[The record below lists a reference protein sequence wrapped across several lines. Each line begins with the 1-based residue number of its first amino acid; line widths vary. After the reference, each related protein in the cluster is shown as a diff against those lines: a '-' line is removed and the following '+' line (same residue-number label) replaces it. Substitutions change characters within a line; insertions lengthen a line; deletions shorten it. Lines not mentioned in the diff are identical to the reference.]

1 MSMEKAVGNIDSSI
15 NIEVAY
21 AMPESQILLDITVPL
36 GTTAMQA
43 VEQSGVLQQFPKIDL
58 ATSKLGIFARV
69 LGTQGTPEPNMYEL
83 REGDRVEIYRPLIL
97 DPKEIRRRRAE
108 TARKKKDASES

>member
-1 MSMEKAVGNIDSSI
+1 MSMEKAVGNTVSSI

-21 AMPESQILLDITVPL
+21 AMPESQVLLDITVPL
-36 GTTAMQA
+36 GTTAVQA
-43 VEQSGVLQQFPKIDL
+43 VEQSGVLQKFPEIDL
-58 ATSKLGIFARV
+58 ATSKLGILARV

-83 REGDRVEIYRPLIL
+83 REGDRVEIYQPLIL

-108 TARKKKDASES
+108 TARKKKDVSES

>member
-1 MSMEKAVGNIDSSI
+1 MSMEKAVGNTVGLI

-21 AMPESQILLDITVPL
+21 AVPESQVLLDITVPL
-36 GTTAMQA
+36 GTTAVQA
-43 VEQSGVLQQFPKIDL
+43 VEQSGVLQKFPEIDL

-69 LGTQGTPEPNMYEL
+69 LGTQGTPEPNMYEV

>member
-1 MSMEKAVGNIDSSI
+1 MSMGKTVVNTVGSI

-21 AMPESQILLDITVPL
+21 AMPESQVLLDITVPL

-43 VEQSGVLQQFPKIDL
+43 VEQSGMLQQFPEIDL

-69 LGTQGTPEPNMYEL
+69 LGTQGTPEPKMYEV